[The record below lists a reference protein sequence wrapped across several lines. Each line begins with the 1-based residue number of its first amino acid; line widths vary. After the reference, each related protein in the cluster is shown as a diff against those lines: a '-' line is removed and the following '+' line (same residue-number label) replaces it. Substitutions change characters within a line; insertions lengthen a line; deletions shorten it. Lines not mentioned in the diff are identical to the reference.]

1 MAKNYIISGVRL
13 SGIAD
18 QVRRIAEIS
27 DRLSPAGIQETLE
40 GIEPG
45 GGGSYMLRHVIS
57 QAEDAKCL
65 TAFKRLE
72 PAIMYRYGGILLPKL
87 PQDIL
92 ETHPYC
98 FIRDAV
104 GDQGVFSLF
113 MSRTP
118 WLYMTVEKYPVL
130 TTDSWQEGIYWYN
143 ILSTDAGNVAT
154 WTLNQINSTA
164 ETYNVNTRPLIW
176 TNQNITSLDEADAG
190 TVKHY
195 WSMPVV
201 PGEE

>member
-1 MAKNYIISGVRL
+1 
-13 SGIAD
+13 
-18 QVRRIAEIS
+18 
-27 DRLSPAGIQETLE
+27 
-40 GIEPG
+40 
-45 GGGSYMLRHVIS
+45 MLRHVIS
-57 QAEDAKCL
+57 QVEDAKCL
-65 TAFKRLE
+65 TAFKRLA
-72 PAIMYRYGGILLPKL
+72 PASMYYYGDILLPKL

-118 WLYMTVEKYPVL
+118 WLFRTNTSTTSGTKWPVL
-130 TTDSWQEGIYWYN
+130 TTDSWQEGIYHYDV
-143 ILSTDAGNVAT
+143 LSTDAGNVET
-154 WTLNQINSTA
+154 WTLNTIHSTS
-164 ETYNVNTRPLIW
+164 EDFNVSTRPLIW

-190 TVKHY
+190 TVKYY